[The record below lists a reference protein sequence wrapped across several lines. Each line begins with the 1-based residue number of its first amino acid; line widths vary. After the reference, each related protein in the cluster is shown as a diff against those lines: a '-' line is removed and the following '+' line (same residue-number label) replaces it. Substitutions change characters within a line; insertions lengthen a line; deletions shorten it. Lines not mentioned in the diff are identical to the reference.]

1 MRVAFRVIFQLLEK
15 WFQEIVYFCSVNQI
29 IRIMG
34 QLAFLKTFILVAM
47 SLDANDNR
55 RHVHV
60 FRKGQRHLK
69 SVAKIW
75 IESNGEKCIEIEEST
90 LSSKENKMLVDAIDR
105 HWEYINRQVTLTFL
119 GEKTKPIDIEK

>member
-1 MRVAFRVIFQLLEK
+1 
-15 WFQEIVYFCSVNQI
+15 
-29 IRIMG
+29 MG
-34 QLAFLKTFILVAM
+34 QLAFLKTYILVAM

-60 FRKGQRHLK
+60 FHKGQRHLK

-90 LSSKENKMLVDAIDR
+90 LSARENKMLVDAIDR
-105 HWEYINRQVTLTFL
+105 HWEYINKQVTLTFL
-119 GEKTKPIDIEK
+119 GKKTRPKNIEK